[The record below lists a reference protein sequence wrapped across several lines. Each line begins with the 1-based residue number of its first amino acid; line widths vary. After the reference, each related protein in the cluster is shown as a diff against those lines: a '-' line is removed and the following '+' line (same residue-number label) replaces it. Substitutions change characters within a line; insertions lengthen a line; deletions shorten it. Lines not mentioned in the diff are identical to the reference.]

1 MQIDLVRSDGAADR
15 DRTTPEPPTRQ
26 RSHHQSP
33 HLWGETNKR
42 LALPQGSV
50 VDFLTPGA
58 PVKTPTIAPQLTPA
72 DVLPCALPAA
82 LSEQD
87 LEYANAFS
95 YVPKAMFNTLKHG
108 EKHLVPCEYSGNEYY
123 TGVRGMVHRI
133 DHPPPGAAPQ
143 RAAPPPPPSSPVTVD
158 KAAALP
164 QCEATKAALFEQ
176 RGPEGEVWEV
186 IDRQS
191 LTAEGRETLAKS
203 DYTDPSG
210 YTALELAELFKRQCF
225 MQPPPKETGSKF
237 AELSAEVFHKL
248 SLHTQ
253 SKRKKAVV
261 EAPRFGH
268 EYTTTAMMCVS
279 AELAAEALS
288 QGTKEHA
295 DKPTSMGMI
304 NFQQALAYVSM
315 MTAPNGRAHMQL
327 LNRAVGGVA
336 PELPMKVTQDPKY
349 VSIFYTFDKHT
360 EVSCEGTR
368 MDTPVANAT
377 KARMLEASLPG
388 TLSIKSCQGKPND
401 YVEEINAFCEEGTGG
416 KIPEIVTELD
426 GDCVA
431 VLLCCVFLKVKWE
444 VEGKRQPIAEFYPHP
459 GSMGATRPT
468 PLLTQQR
475 YFGYKDMHLGTW
487 TDSENGVTWLK
498 LDCKPDEQTGDQR
511 FMLYALPS
519 EEDDDYK
526 WSLLASMKLL
536 STDKFVSVKFDKVRL
551 PCVSVATN
559 KLDGKA
565 LLEHLGVLDIFYDKD
580 SLPMMFWSPASD
592 SGVIVS
598 RIIHASCIEWN
609 DKGAQAAAATLVEFT

>member
-1 MQIDLVRSDGAADR
+1 
-15 DRTTPEPPTRQ
+15 
-26 RSHHQSP
+26 
-33 HLWGETNKR
+33 
-42 LALPQGSV
+42 
-50 VDFLTPGA
+50 
-58 PVKTPTIAPQLTPA
+58 
-72 DVLPCALPAA
+72 
-82 LSEQD
+82 
-87 LEYANAFS
+87 
-95 YVPKAMFNTLKHG
+95 
-108 EKHLVPCEYSGNEYY
+108 
-123 TGVRGMVHRI
+123 
-133 DHPPPGAAPQ
+133 
-143 RAAPPPPPSSPVTVD
+143 
-158 KAAALP
+158 
-164 QCEATKAALFEQ
+164 
-176 RGPEGEVWEV
+176 
-186 IDRQS
+186 
-191 LTAEGRETLAKS
+191 
-203 DYTDPSG
+203 
-210 YTALELAELFKRQCF
+210 
-225 MQPPPKETGSKF
+225 
-237 AELSAEVFHKL
+237 
-248 SLHTQ
+248 
-253 SKRKKAVV
+253 
-261 EAPRFGH
+261 
-268 EYTTTAMMCVS
+268 
-279 AELAAEALS
+279 
-288 QGTKEHA
+288 
-295 DKPTSMGMI
+295 
-304 NFQQALAYVSM
+304 
-315 MTAPNGRAHMQL
+315 
-327 LNRAVGGVA
+327 
-336 PELPMKVTQDPKY
+336 MKVTQDPKY

-609 DKGAQAAAATLVEFT
+609 DKGAQAAAATLVEFTYRSLGATGLENKFIMNRPGLALLCKAIPTEETHHLGNDCSRAKPRAGLLCEFFTLVEGHESADTPGSMGDFAKDDASVGVSEEVFAAVDPCYRFMHNRLYNEDGAAYTDC